1 MNTFSVGTRYPEFA
15 SGADIIRCAVDA
27 SGITLFV
34 SLAGIS
40 ASEEAQFQ
48 QDAPFEVRYCVVR
61 GVFFWL
67 VKFGSMEWMDAPY
80 NPALGEPVELDLV
93 DDGAGYALTILLF
106 DSRTGELRNIRLIGL
121 GTDFS
126 RAVRREIQGLLANP
140 LPAPIYDSA
149 LASVMA
155 AYPTRDLVRMA
166 RQRYK
171 I

>member
-67 VKFGSMEWMDAPY
+67 VKFGLMEWMDAPY
-80 NPALGEPVELDLV
+80 NPALGEPVELALV

-155 AYPTRDLVRMA
+155 ADPAREWVRRA
-166 RQRYK
+166 RQRYR

>member
-1 MNTFSVGTRYPEFA
+1 MATFSVGTRYPQFA
-15 SGADIIRCAVDA
+15 TGTDAIRCAVTA
-27 SGITLFV
+27 SGITLTV

-48 QDAPFEVRYCVVR
+48 QGAPFELRFCTVR

-67 VKFGSMEWMDAPY
+67 AKFGDMEWMDAPY
-80 NPALGEPVELDLV
+80 NPALGEPVELDLI
-93 DDGAGYALTILLF
+93 DDNEGYALTILLF
-106 DSRTGELRNIRLIGL
+106 DSDTGELRNVRLIGL

-126 RAVRREIQGLLANP
+126 RAVRREIQGLLAEP
-140 LPAPIYDSA
+140 LPAPVYDSV

-166 RQRYK
+166 RYRYRS
-171 I
+171 

>member
-1 MNTFSVGTRYPEFA
+1 MNAFVVGTRYLEFA
-15 SGADIIRCAVDA
+15 TGTDIVRCSVDE
-27 SGITLFV
+27 SGIMLTV

-93 DDGAGYALTILLF
+93 DDDNGYALTILLF
-106 DSRTGELRNIRLIGL
+106 DSRTGELRNARLIGL

-126 RAVRREIQGLLANP
+126 RAVRREIQGMLANP
-140 LPAPIYDSA
+140 LPEPVYNSV
-149 LASVMA
+149 LVSVMS